1 MSTNLENAL
10 QRLKGHD
17 LDGLRE
23 IYELTSRGVFTFV
36 LPIVQDYQLAEDI
49 MQETYVKVND
59 RIESYTPNT
68 NGRNWI
74 LTIAKNIALDEL
86 RKRKHEEAVDF
97 DDERQT
103 LGSYSLP
110 EDLDTPTI
118 RLANEILPPD
128 EMEIVLLFAIGDYK
142 HREIAQILNMP
153 IGTVTW
159 KYHNALEK
167 LKKAIKK

>member
-1 MSTNLENAL
+1 MSAKLESAL
-10 QRLKGHD
+10 IRLKDGN

-23 IYELTSRGVFTFV
+23 IYELTSKGVFTFV
-36 LPIVQDYQLAEDI
+36 LPIVADYQLAEDI

-59 RIESYTPNT
+59 RIASYIPDT

-74 LTIAKNIALDEL
+74 LTIAKNLALDEL

-103 LGSYSLP
+103 IGCYTLP
-110 EDLDTPTI
+110 DEMDTPTI
-118 RLANEILPPD
+118 KMANQILSP
-128 EMEIVLLFAIGDYK
+128 EELEIVMLFAIGEYK
-142 HREIAQILNMP
+142 HREIAKMLDMP

-167 LKKAIKK
+167 LRKVIKK